1 MARIGVVGGG
11 IVGLACAYSLIQ
23 DGHAVTVIDRDP
35 HGDKCSWGNA
45 GGVAV
50 SEVVPASVP
59 GALWRV
65 PRWLAD
71 PLGPLSLRPAHAPL
85 MLPWLRRFVAAGR
98 PDRVAAIATALAALN
113 GRAHADL
120 AALLDAAGIGHAL
133 RHLGM
138 LTVYETAEGFQADHA
153 EWALKR
159 RHGIACQEVTGDG
172 ARTLEP
178 ALGANIRHGV
188 LTPDWWQVTDPRE
201 VWAGVLDAVVARG
214 GKVVQRDVVGFDG
227 GALRFATGAAATFDT
242 VVIAAGAWSASLAA
256 RVGDRASLES
266 ERGYNTT
273 LPRPGIVL
281 NRQITFGEHHFV
293 ASPLSAGLRIGG
305 AAEFAGL
312 RAPANYARSAALLAL
327 ARRYLPGL
335 SGEGG
340 TVWMGNRPATPDSL
354 PVIGRS
360 PRQGNVI
367 YAFGH
372 GHLGLTQSATTGRLI
387 ADIVAGQDSGIDLTP
402 YSIARFGSS

>member
-11 IVGLACAYSLIQ
+11 IVGLACAHSLIQ

-45 GGVAV
+45 GGIAV
-50 SEVVPASVP
+50 SEVAPASVP
-59 GALWRV
+59 GVLWRV

-71 PLGPLSLRPAHAPL
+71 PLGPLSLRPAHAPR
-85 MLPWLRRFVAAGR
+85 MLPWLRRFLAAGR
-98 PDRVAAIATALAALN
+98 PDRVAAIAAALAALN

-120 AALLDAAGIGHAL
+120 AALLGAARIGHAL

-138 LTVYETAEGFQADHA
+138 LTVYETAAGFRADQA

-159 RHGIACQEVTGDG
+159 RHGIACQEVTGDE

-178 ALGANIRHGV
+178 ALSANARHGV
-188 LTPDWWQVTDPRE
+188 LVPDWWQVTDPRE

-214 GKVVQRDVVGFDG
+214 GVVVRGDVVGFDD
-227 GALRFATGAAATFDT
+227 GAPRFAAGERAAFDT
-242 VVIAAGAWSASLAA
+242 VVIAAGAWSAELAA
-256 RVGDRASLES
+256 RIGDRASLES

-273 LPRPGIVL
+273 LPRPGITL
-281 NRQITFGEHHFV
+281 GRQVTFGEHKFV
-293 ASPLSAGLRIGG
+293 ASPLGAGLRIGG

-312 RAPANYARSAALLAL
+312 RAPANYARSEALLTL

-335 SGEGG
+335 SAEGG
-340 TVWMGNRPATPDSL
+340 TVWMGNRPTTPDSL

-360 PRQGNVI
+360 PRQGNI
-367 YAFGH
+367 LYAFGH
-372 GHLGLTQSATTGRLI
+372 GHLGLTQAATTGRLV
-387 ADIVAGQDSGIDLTP
+387 ADLVAGRNSGMDLTP
-402 YSIARFGSS
+402 YSIARFG

>member
-11 IVGLACAYSLIQ
+11 IVGLACAYSLVQ
-23 DGHAVTVIDRDP
+23 NGHAVTVIDRDP

-45 GGVAV
+45 GGIAV
-50 SEVVPASVP
+50 SEVAPASMP
-59 GALWRV
+59 GVLWRV

-71 PLGPLSLRPAHAPL
+71 PLGPLSLRPTHAPW
-85 MLPWLRRFVAAGR
+85 MVSWLRRFLAAGR
-98 PDRVAAIATALAALN
+98 PQRVAAIATALAALN

-138 LTVYETAEGFQADHA
+138 LTVYETPEGVRADRS

-159 RHGIACQEVTGDG
+159 QHGIVCLDVTGDE
-172 ARTLEP
+172 ARALEP
-178 ALGANIRHGV
+178 ALGANVRHGV
-188 LTPDWWQVTDPRE
+188 LAPDWWQVTDPRE
-201 VWAGVLDAVVARG
+201 VWAAVLEAVIARG
-214 GKVVQRDVVGFDG
+214 GAVMQQDVVGFDG
-227 GALRFATGAAATFDT
+227 GALRFATGERMGFDT
-242 VVIAAGAWSASLAA
+242 VVIAAGAWSAELAA
-256 RVGDRASLES
+256 RIGDRASLES

-273 LPRPGIVL
+273 LPRPGITL
-281 NRQITFGEHHFV
+281 GRQVTFGEHKFV

-312 RAPANYARSAALLAL
+312 RAPANYARSGVLVTL

-335 SGEGG
+335 SADGG
-340 TVWMGNRPATPDSL
+340 TVWMGNRPTTPDSL

-360 PRQGNVI
+360 PHQGNVV

-372 GHLGLTQSATTGRLI
+372 GHLGLTQAATTGRLV
-387 ADIVAGQDSGIDLTP
+387 ADIVAGRDSGIDLTP
-402 YSIARFGSS
+402 YSIARFG